1 MEVIKNLANA
11 KSIDVHAHVVLA
23 DSMGMAG
30 RHGPEIGYNGDGTPW
45 FRVGEYQLDGVRYE
59 GGPFMDTDLRI
70 EAMDKAGID
79 MQILSPNPLSYFHF
93 IEDSDAIVFCKKH
106 NAALAKILSLY
117 PDRLAGLAALPMQ
130 NIDAAIDELDRSV
143 NNLGLLGAY
152 IGTDFGISLND
163 ERLNPLYSALVS
175 MNVPL
180 FIHPAPAGID
190 GPEGDPNLR
199 QFDLDLLTG
208 FAAQEALAA
217 ATLIF
222 GGVLERFPSLDICIS
237 HAGGG
242 VAALVGRLNQAC
254 LKRPW
259 VPEAL
264 RYEGAFEKS
273 LSKLWFDTHVHDERV
288 LDLVFNVMGK
298 DRLVMGT
305 NFSGWDQHAL
315 GINSEHQKLFTD
327 NAKRLLRAVA

>member
-1 MEVIKNLANA
+1 M
-11 KSIDVHAHVVLA
+11 
-23 DSMGMAG
+23 
-30 RHGPEIGYNGDGTPW
+30 
-45 FRVGEYQLDGVRYE
+45 
-59 GGPFMDTDLRI
+59 
-70 EAMDKAGID
+70 
-79 MQILSPNPLSYFHF
+79 
-93 IEDSDAIVFCKKH
+93 
-106 NAALAKILSLY
+106 
-117 PDRLAGLAALPMQ
+117 
-130 NIDAAIDELDRSV
+130 
-143 NNLGLLGAY
+143 
-152 IGTDFGISLND
+152 
-163 ERLNPLYSALVS
+163 
-175 MNVPL
+175 
-180 FIHPAPAGID
+180 
-190 GPEGDPNLR
+190 
-199 QFDLDLLTG
+199 
-208 FAAQEALAA
+208 

-264 RYEGAFEKS
+264 RHEGAFEKS

-288 LDLVFNVMGK
+288 LDFVFNVMGK

-315 GINSEHQKLFTD
+315 GINSKHQKLFSD